1 MNINFQAFKWR
12 CNCSALP
19 MEKFLA
25 ENALLNGI
33 NLNNRILYYIEGDDF
48 WRGLVLT
55 VKNMKKF
62 TKIVNSSGKIR
73 LDIHKL
79 EKNEHIA
86 DFNFFIID
94 KNTGCGMYQHY
105 HNSCSL
111 NIFNAINKDRYLK
124 IKNKLYEDAKIQL
137 ENENKPLKQI
147 KNDLKIFNETIE
159 CSIIE
164 RNGSFVERVAL
175 MKSAKE
181 AEIEFEILDTTKDEF
196 VAIMPHMRRLK
207 YQLFFNKESPMNLLI
222 EGLTRTFKGA
232 KLKKAKVVGIDE
244 HGNDAVY
251 KLLNDFDRFGSF
263 DYEAMVPALSLDQD
277 KVKESI
283 NENLIISKLIE
294 AYNRVKTILVC

>member
-25 ENALLNGI
+25 EIALQNGI

-55 VKNMKKF
+55 VKDMKKF
-62 TKIVNSSGKIR
+62 TKIVTSSGEIR

-94 KNTGCGMYQHY
+94 KTTGCGMYQHY

-124 IKNKLYEDAKIQL
+124 IKNRLHEDAKVQL
-137 ENENKPLKQI
+137 ENEKKTLKQVR
-147 KNDLKIFNETIE
+147 NALKIFNETIE

-164 RNGSFVERVAL
+164 RSGSFIDRVSL

-196 VAIMPHMRRLK
+196 VAVRHHLRRLK
-207 YQLFFNKESPMNLLI
+207 YQLFFDKESPMNLLI
-222 EGLTRTFKGA
+222 DGLTQTLKGA

-263 DYEAMVPALSLDQD
+263 DYEAMVPALSLNRD
-277 KVKESI
+277 KVTESI

-294 AYNRVKTILVC
+294 SYKRVKSILVC